1 MLKRGGVTA
10 PRIVVANGTFAITR
24 RTAFRKLFWTPSDPL
39 VARGFLYALAD
50 AQQKH
55 DVEVHHGILL
65 PTHLHVTVTPRK
77 DNLPEFMRHL
87 HRESARFLQEYLLAR
102 GYDAPENVWDSRSA
116 HTMRLLGPG
125 AQLEWVLYEHLNAV
139 AAGLVERAS
148 DYPGWTSD
156 LGLLKGGLV
165 GVTKAPLYYGKHK
178 SEELPVRYTAPP
190 VLARAFDG
198 DLDALVY
205 WMRRTVRDMEDAY
218 RDERRAKGMG
228 VVGAAKIKR
237 THPFAEPR
245 TPRERRGRLVPTFKI
260 GQLGDEDE
268 ARELRKHCAGE
279 RRRFLSEHRE
289 SYLMWRGGE
298 RTVSFPA
305 GEYGMRVFH
314 GASVAGPASDAVLCV
329 GDDLDAVEVASA
341 EARREMF
348 EAVREAVRA
357 DGEEDAEPL
366 AELAD
371 STDGARPAGA
381 NDAPSDVPPGPDEPP
396 TPPPSRPPAHA
407 MPLASPSLTAQIEHP
422 ARITT
427 LRTRLDRGPPE

>member
-1 MLKRGGVTA
+1 MRGGVTA
-10 PRIVVANGTFAITR
+10 SRIVVANGTFAITR

-39 VARGFLYALAD
+39 VARGYLYALAD
-50 AQQKH
+50 AQRQY
-55 DVEVHHGILL
+55 DVELHHGTLV
-65 PTHLHVTVTPRK
+65 PTHEHLTVTPRK
-77 DNLPEFMRHL
+77 DNLPMFMRHL
-87 HRESARFLQEYLLAR
+87 HRESARFLQEHLLAR

-116 HTMRLLGPG
+116 HTMRLLGAG
-125 AQLEWVLYEHLNAV
+125 AQLEWVLYEHLNVV
-139 AAGLVERAS
+139 AAGLVERVS
-148 DYPGWTSD
+148 EFPGWTSD
-156 LGLLKGGLV
+156 LGLMKGGLV
-165 GVTKAPLYYGKHK
+165 VVKKPPIYFGKSK
-178 SEELPVRYTAPP
+178 PDELTLRFTPPP

-198 DLDALVY
+198 DLDALVH
-205 WMRRTVRDMEDAY
+205 WMRRSTRDMEDTY
-218 RDERRAKGMG
+218 RDERRAKGMR

-245 TPRERRGRLVPTFKI
+245 TPRERRGQRVPTFKL

-279 RRRFLSEHRE
+279 RRLFLSEHRE

-371 STDGARPAGA
+371 STEGARPAGA
-381 NDAPSDVPPGPDEPP
+381 NDAPSDVPPGSA
-396 TPPPSRPPAHA
+396 PSRPPAHA